1 MSKTIKRN
9 KRRSPKRS
17 ASSKDATQNVAQNVA
32 QDTVPAENTA
42 VSPDTQEMAQPYILL
57 GTPAYGSMVHT
68 DYLHSIIDFIKA
80 GLQIATF
87 TIGNESLITRGRN
100 TIISYFHEH
109 PEFTHL
115 FYVDAD
121 IGITAESL
129 VKLISHQKDVI
140 GAPVPL
146 KGRHPKTG
154 EKVYNIGDILTVSR
168 TNPDLVTTN
177 RLGTAAFM
185 LNRTAVSAL
194 IEGADQYGSSDITRG
209 VVLDQVMYD
218 VFQVGVVDGIYL
230 SEDYHVCHQL
240 MEKGFNIWVDKSI
253 VVRHNGNVNF

>member
-1 MSKTIKRN
+1 MGKTIKRN
-9 KRRSPKRS
+9 KRRNPKKS
-17 ASSKDATQNVAQNVA
+17 APSKNIS
-32 QDTVPAENTA
+32 QDTVPTENTA
-42 VSPDTQEMAQPYILL
+42 ISPDTQEMIQPYILL

-68 DYLHSIIDFIKA
+68 DYLHSVIDFIKA
-80 GLQIATF
+80 GLQIGTF

-115 FYVDAD
+115 FYIDAD

-129 VKLISHQKDVI
+129 IKMISHQKDVI

-146 KGRHPKTG
+146 KGRHPRTG
-154 EKVYNIGDILTVSR
+154 EKVYNIGDILSVSR

-177 RLGTAAFM
+177 RLGTAVF
-185 LNRTAVSAL
+185 LLSRTAVSTL

-209 VVLDQVMYD
+209 VVLDQTMYD

-240 MEKGFNIWVDKSI
+240 MEKGIDIWVDKSI
-253 VVRHNGNVNF
+253 AVRHNGNVNF